1 MLGFDVF
8 VGIHEM
14 ISKAKSYASFTL
26 VFRQASERHAVWSF
40 LLSCWVWLFVMWTV
54 TPTRA

>member
-14 ISKAKSYASFTL
+14 ISKAKSYASFAL
-26 VFRQASERHAVWSF
+26 VFRQASEWRAVRSF
-40 LLSCWVWLFVMWTV
+40 LLPCWIWLFVMLTV